1 MIIIIHNWKKKLFTL
16 LAALLLIVAFV
27 VAVPYVAGSV
37 YEKIPALTTWFE
49 DEHPTGNPLRVEA
62 QENKTKFDEMVE
74 TMVIRL
80 QEFYYE
86 D

>member
-1 MIIIIHNWKKKLFTL
+1 MIIIINNWKKKLLNL
-16 LAALLLIVAFV
+16 LTALVLIIAFV
-27 VAVPYVAGSV
+27 IAVPYMAGTL

-49 DEHPTGNPLRVEA
+49 EEHPTGNPLRVESK
-62 QENKTKFDEMVE
+62 ENKTKFDEMVE
-74 TMVIRL
+74 SMVIHL